1 MQRLAENDDPDV
13 SRASRM
19 IIDASA
25 LLALLQD
32 EPRSEVTEKA
42 LEEGSISA
50 ANLSEVAGKLIQ
62 AEVPEK
68 EVLAVLRSFDLDIVP
83 VDEDT
88 AFLAGA
94 LINKTKDYG
103 LSLGDRICL
112 ATAILRDQ
120 PAVTADKAWANVK
133 HKGLEVVVVR

>member
-1 MQRLAENDDPDV
+1 VQRLAENDGPDV
-13 SRASRM
+13 SRASHM

-32 EPRSEVTEKA
+32 EPGSEVTEKA

-68 EVLAVLRSFDLDIVP
+68 EVLSILRSFDLDIVP

-94 LINKTKDYG
+94 LIKKTKDYG
-103 LSLGDRICL
+103 LSLGDRLCL